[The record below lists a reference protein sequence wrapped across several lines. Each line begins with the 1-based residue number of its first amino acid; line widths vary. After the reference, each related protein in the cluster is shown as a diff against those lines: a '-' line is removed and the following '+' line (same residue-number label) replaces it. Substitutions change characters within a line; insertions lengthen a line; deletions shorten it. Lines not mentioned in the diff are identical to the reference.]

1 MIGYI
6 RISSVEYERDN
17 TKLKSA
23 HITNFH
29 VQVYHNHLTFDLM
42 VQPKFQSAPT
52 RLQRECE
59 DYDYEHDT
67 VGGVHIRA
75 SFQAILSKPGPGLTQ
90 TTFILHHTGVCPLSA
105 CTSPQLL

>member
-29 VQVYHNHLTFDLM
+29 VQVYHNHSTFDPML
-42 VQPKFQSAPT
+42 QPKLQSAPT

-67 VGGVHIRA
+67 VGGVRSDLRRA
-75 SFQAILSKPGPGLTQ
+75 NSGEKATRVADNIL
-90 TTFILHHTGVCPLSA
+90 TTKNK
-105 CTSPQLL
+105 